1 MIKRAAMRL
10 RTTILLTIIFPLLL
24 TLITFSGVGL
34 WVLEDNMQKRQQEEV
49 RLIAHGIRLPLTQAL
64 THQNIQALQE
74 GLSTTFSLSRLYGAF
89 ILSPSGQQIAGVGLA
104 GGLQNREMLQEAINN
119 AREAEGY
126 SQQGGQNF
134 YTYLLPMTD
143 AQGKVLGVLQINR
156 LATGIER
163 YMSLMTTV
171 ALLLAAFV
179 GILVV
184 LLVWWGFRRDVDRPV
199 NRLYRSMKA
208 VQGGNRLHRMTP
220 GGAREFRE
228 LGEAFNAMLDAVAHK
243 EQTVREQQHQQLAL
257 ERSLKKSRR
266 LAEIGVLAAGVAHE
280 LGSPLTVIDG
290 QVQRLQRRDDL
301 PDDARQRLTRIRH
314 ETRRMEDTIRQ
325 LMDMGRRHTLHL
337 EQHSL
342 QHMINEAERLARDA
356 LHLEHAPPR
365 LETHLPEKDALT
377 IDRQRFQQLLDNP
390 IKNAFQ
396 AGSQQVVISA
406 QYSAQGVVLRIEDDG
421 PGIDAKHRS
430 QLFDPFYTTRG
441 AGQGSGMG
449 LTIVHRVVED
459 HGGHITLEESSFG
472 GAAFVIT
479 LPPETLL
486 PADTV
491 TVNKAS
497 RHAGVE
503 DSETMENVMPRKH
516 GHE

>member
-1 MIKRAAMRL
+1 MRL
-10 RTTILLTIIFPLLL
+10 RTTILLTIICPLLL
-24 TLITFSGVGL
+24 TLVTFSAVAL

-49 RLIAHGIRLPLTQAL
+49 RLIAHGLRLPLTRAL
-64 THQNIQALQE
+64 SHHDPQALQE

-89 ILSPSGQQIAGVGLA
+89 VLSTSGQQIAGVGLA
-104 GGLQNREMLQEAINN
+104 GGLQNTAMLQKAIST
-119 AREAEGY
+119 AKEAEGY
-126 SQQGGQNF
+126 SQQSGQSF
-134 YTYLLPMTD
+134 YTYLLPMTN
-143 AQGKVLGVLQINR
+143 AQGDVLGILQINR
-156 LATGIER
+156 LTTGIER

-171 ALLLAAFV
+171 ALLLAAIV

-184 LLVWWGFRRDVDRPV
+184 LMVWWGFRRYVNRPV
-199 NRLYRSMKA
+199 NRLYCSMKA

-243 EQTVREQQHQQLAL
+243 EQEVRAQQQQQLAL

-314 ETRRMEDTIRQ
+314 ETRRMEATIRQ
-325 LMDMGRRHTLHL
+325 LMDMGRRHTLHPG
-337 EQHSL
+337 QCSL
-342 QHMINEAERLARDA
+342 GEMIHEAERLARDA
-356 LHLEHAPPR
+356 LHLEKAHPR
-365 LETHLPEKDALT
+365 LVLHLPPGDAIT
-377 IDRQRFQQLLDNP
+377 VDRQRFQQLLDNL

-396 AGSQQVVISA
+396 AGGDDVAISA
-406 QYSAQGVVLRIEDDG
+406 HYSATGVVMRLEDNG
-421 PGIDAKHRS
+421 PGIDEGHRS
-430 QLFDPFYTTRG
+430 QIFDPFYTTRG
-441 AGQGSGMG
+441 AGKGSGMG

-459 HGGHITLEESSFG
+459 HGGHITLEESSMG

-479 LPPETLL
+479 LPAETLL
-486 PADTV
+486 PPDAITPEDTAPDSDRME
-491 TVNKAS
+491 TTDHIEDAMS
-497 RHAGVE
+497 RKLR
-503 DSETMENVMPRKH
+503 P
-516 GHE
+516 

>member
-1 MIKRAAMRL
+1 MRL
-10 RTTILLTIIFPLLL
+10 RNTILLTIICPLLL
-24 TLITFSGVGL
+24 TLATFSAVAL
-34 WVLEDNMQKRQQEEV
+34 WVLEDNMQQRQQEEV
-49 RLIAHGIRLPLTQAL
+49 RLIAHGIRLPLTRAL
-64 THQNIQALQE
+64 ARHEPQALQE

-89 ILSPSGQQIAGVGLA
+89 VLSPSGQQIAGVGLA
-104 GGLQNREMLQEAINN
+104 GGLQDEAMLQKAIST

-126 SQQGGQNF
+126 SQQSGQNF
-134 YTYLLPMTD
+134 YTYLLPMTN
-143 AQGKVLGVLQINR
+143 AQGDVLGVLQINR

-171 ALLLAAFV
+171 ALLLAAVV

-184 LLVWWGFRRDVDRPV
+184 LMVWWGFRRYVNRPV
-199 NRLYRSMKA
+199 NSLYRSMKA

-243 EQTVREQQHQQLAL
+243 EQEVRAQQQQQLAL

-325 LMDMGRRHTLHL
+325 LMDMGRRHTLHPG
-337 EQHSL
+337 QCSL
-342 QHMINEAERLARDA
+342 GQMIHEAERLARDA
-356 LHLEHAPPR
+356 LHLEKTHPR
-365 LETHLPEKDALT
+365 LVVHLPTRDAIT
-377 IDRQRFQQLLDNP
+377 VDRQRFQQLLDNL

-396 AGSQQVVISA
+396 AGGDDVVISA
-406 QYSAQGVVLRIEDDG
+406 HYSATGVVLRLEDNG
-421 PGIDAKHRS
+421 PGIEAKHRS
-430 QLFDPFYTTRG
+430 QIFAPFYTTRG
-441 AGQGSGMG
+441 TGKGSGMG

-459 HGGHITLEESSFG
+459 HGGHITLEESPMG

-479 LPPETLL
+479 LPAETLL
-486 PADTV
+486 PPEALAAEDATPDG
-491 TVNKAS
+491 NK
-497 RHAGVE
+497 
-503 DSETMENVMPRKH
+503 MENTDHTEDAMPRNH
-516 GHE
+516 GHD

>member
-1 MIKRAAMRL
+1 MRL
-10 RTTILLTIIFPLLL
+10 RTTILLTIICPLLL
-24 TLITFSGVGL
+24 TLVGFSAVAL
-34 WVLEDNMQKRQQEEV
+34 WVLEDNMQQRQQEEV

-64 THQNIQALQE
+64 AHQDAQALQE

-89 ILSPSGQQIAGVGLA
+89 ILSPSGQQMAGVGLA
-104 GGLQNREMLQEAINN
+104 GGLQDDALLQKAIST
-119 AREAEGY
+119 AREAGGY

-143 AQGKVLGVLQINR
+143 AQGAVLGVLQINR

-171 ALLLAAFV
+171 ALLLAALV
-179 GILVV
+179 GVLVV
-184 LLVWWGFRRDVDRPV
+184 LMVWWGFRRYVDRPV

-243 EQTVREQQHQQLAL
+243 EQEVREQQQQQLAL

-314 ETRRMEDTIRQ
+314 ETRRMEDTVRQ
-325 LMDMGRRHTLHL
+325 LLDMGRRHTLHPG
-337 EQHSL
+337 QHSL
-342 QHMINEAERLARDA
+342 GHMIIEAERLARDA
-356 LHLEHAPPR
+356 LHFEPTHPR
-365 LETHLPEKDALT
+365 LVTHLPIQDVIT
-377 IDRQRFQQLLDNP
+377 VDRQRFQQLLDNLV
-390 IKNAFQ
+390 KNAFQ
-396 AGSQQVVISA
+396 AGSQQVTLSA
-406 QYSAQGVVLRIEDDG
+406 DYSAKGVTLRIEDDG
-421 PGIDAKHRS
+421 PGINADHRG
-430 QLFDPFYTTRG
+430 QIFDPFYTTRG
-441 AGQGSGMG
+441 AGKGSGLG

-459 HGGHITLEESSFG
+459 HGGHITLEESALG

-486 PADTV
+486 PPEATANADT
-491 TVNKAS
+491 TP
-497 RHAGVE
+497 
-503 DSETMENVMPRKH
+503 DSEGETFPGNGEEAMPRNPDH
-516 GHE
+516 D